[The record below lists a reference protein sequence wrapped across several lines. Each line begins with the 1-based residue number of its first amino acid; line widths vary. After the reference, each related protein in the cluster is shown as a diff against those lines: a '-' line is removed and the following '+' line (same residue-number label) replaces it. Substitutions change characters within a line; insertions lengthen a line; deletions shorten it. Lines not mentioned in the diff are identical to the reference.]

1 MRSGSAGCRFSKE
14 ARSVLRTW
22 YHEHRDNPYP
32 SSEEKDLLVLASGL
46 KRSQISLWLA
56 NTRRKDR
63 ARQNEKQK
71 AAASIPSQR
80 TFSEMTPFDR
90 WKVTPIELEAVAP
103 PTIMAA
109 CEENPL
115 QPLDSIME
123 EPSYPNEFDGSLFGG
138 ESTANFSSY
147 DAFFAQ
153 SMASYDTNLTS
164 LLGAESIS
172 DHTQFSYNNSLPGGL
187 HPLPK
192 ERRRRRVVNST
203 KASKPSSLAKPSAV
217 AGKPKPFHCTF
228 CTSSFSTKH
237 DWARHEKSQHLS
249 LETWVCCQNGGTI
262 TVDGLVTCAFCPTIN
277 PSKAHLETHNF
288 SACQVKEASE
298 RTFYRKD
305 HFMQHLRLTHE
316 CKISTKMGE
325 WKLEI
330 TDVKSRCGF
339 CNATFNT
346 WTQRAEHLAAH
357 FKCRTKMD
365 DWVGDWGF
373 EPHIAAMVERA
384 PRAELLLEPLG
395 ARPMSMSMPITMPQK
410 TLPPVPMFT
419 QAEMDNVAAMVNYPL
434 PLDGMTDFSM
444 GLQMPM
450 VFDETVALDA
460 VAAAGQMQ
468 TTDSIDWAQYI
479 A

>member
-1 MRSGSAGCRFSKE
+1 M
-14 ARSVLRTW
+14 
-22 YHEHRDNPYP
+22 
-32 SSEEKDLLVLASGL
+32 

-71 AAASIPSQR
+71 AAASIPNQQS
-80 TFSEMTPFDR
+80 FSEMNPFDR

-103 PTIMAA
+103 TTILAA
-109 CEENPL
+109 CEDNPL
-115 QPLDSIME
+115 QPMDPIME
-123 EPSYPNEFDGSLFGG
+123 ESSYPNEYNGSLFGG
-138 ESTANFSSY
+138 DQSTANFSSY

-164 LLGAESIS
+164 LLGADSIS
-172 DHTQFSYNNSLPGGL
+172 DHTQFSYTNSLPGGL

-192 ERRRRRVVNST
+192 ERRRRRVVNTSKAP
-203 KASKPSSLAKPSAV
+203 KASPLAKPSSASP
-217 AGKPKPFHCTF
+217 KLKPFHCTF

-249 LETWVCCQNGGTI
+249 LETWVCCQSGGTI
-262 TVDGLVTCAFCPTIN
+262 LSAEGQITCAFCAEIN
-277 PSKAHLETHNF
+277 PTKQHLETHNF

-316 CKISTKMGE
+316 CKISPRMGV
-325 WKLEI
+325 WKQEI

-339 CNATFNT
+339 CSATFDT

-357 FKCRTKMD
+357 FKCRTNME
-365 DWVGDWGF
+365 DWIGDWGF

-384 PRAELLLEPLG
+384 PRADLLLEPLG
-395 ARPMSMSMPITMPQK
+395 RAMSLPQLPQMPQK
-410 TLPPVPMFT
+410 ILPPVPMFS
-419 QAEMDNVAAMVNYPL
+419 QMEMDNAAAFLNYQL
-434 PLDGMTDFSM
+434 QTDGMAQFSIEM
-444 GLQMPM
+444 QGQMPI
-450 VFDETVALDA
+450 VYEDTAALDA
-460 VAAAGQMQ
+460 VAAAGQMNMGR
-468 TTDSIDWAQYI
+468 TTDSIDWAQFI